1 LKNLLG
7 SSIKDLENV
16 ALNYGQ
22 AAFRGRQIYNW
33 IYNFRNKN
41 KNIDEIEV
49 LPLDFRKKLKN
60 DGFRVSELSFKE
72 KNLANDGTLK
82 LLLST
87 VDHESIE
94 CVGIPTEKRL
104 TACLSS
110 QVGCPMDCKF
120 CATGKEGLKRSLKA
134 SEILDQILFI
144 ENEMNRKVTNIVF
157 MGMGEP
163 LLNIDDLLLSI
174 RSINEDFQISQRKIT
189 VSTVAIPKMINKLSA
204 KSFQIL
210 GKCQFTLAISLHAS
224 NQKTREMIIPSA
236 KNYNIKN
243 IIEDSKQ
250 FVKDTG
256 RRVSFEYLILSGVND
271 KLEHANE
278 LSNLLRGFQCHV
290 NLIEYNQIDEV
301 EFKRA
306 SLKNLQLFQSRLS
319 NNGITVSFRKSRGL
333 DKNAAC
339 GQLRQNARNKWYYPK
354 KIFLKYIKKVIIDL
368 INFKSLGFIKT
379 KILPLAIV
387 SLFGIAFFAVSARIW
402 LPGDMMSPA
411 PMN

>member
-1 LKNLLG
+1 MKNLLG
-7 SSIKDLENV
+7 NSVKELEIV

-33 IYNFRNKN
+33 IYNYRNKN
-41 KNIDEIEV
+41 KNIDQIEV
-49 LPLDFRKKLKN
+49 LPLDFRKKLKE
-60 DGFRVSELSFKE
+60 DGFKISELSLQE
-72 KNLANDGTLK
+72 KNLAIDGTLK

-87 VDHESIE
+87 SDNESIE

-120 CATGKEGLKRSLKA
+120 CATGKDGLKRSLKA

-163 LLNIDDLLLSI
+163 LLNIDELLLSI
-174 RSINEDFQISQRKIT
+174 RSINEDFQISQRKVT
-189 VSTVAIPKMINKLSA
+189 VSTVAVPRMIRKLSE

-224 NQKTREMIIPSA
+224 NQKIRETIIPSA
-236 KNYNIKN
+236 KNYQIKN
-243 IIEDSKQ
+243 IIRDSKQ
-250 FVKDTG
+250 FVRDTG
-256 RRVSFEYLILSGVND
+256 RRVSFEYLMLRGVND
-271 KLEHANE
+271 QAEHANE

-290 NLIEYNQIDEV
+290 NLIQYNQIDEV
-301 EFKRA
+301 EFRRV
-306 SLKNLQLFQSRLS
+306 SLKNLQLFQSTLT
-319 NNGITVSFRKSRGL
+319 NNGITVSLRKSRGL

-339 GQLRQNARNKWYYPK
+339 GQLRQNARNK
-354 KIFLKYIKKVIIDL
+354 
-368 INFKSLGFIKT
+368 
-379 KILPLAIV
+379 
-387 SLFGIAFFAVSARIW
+387 
-402 LPGDMMSPA
+402 
-411 PMN
+411 

>member
-7 SSIKDLENV
+7 SSVKELENV
-16 ALNYGQ
+16 ALSYGQ
-22 AAFRGRQIYNW
+22 APFRGRQIHNW
-33 IYNFRNKN
+33 IYNYRNKT
-41 KNIDEIEV
+41 KNIDEIDP
-49 LPLDFRKKLKN
+49 LPLDFRKKLKD
-60 DGFRVSELSFKE
+60 DGFKVGELSFQE

-82 LLLST
+82 LLLATS
-87 VDHESIE
+87 DNQSIE

-174 RSINEDFQISQRKIT
+174 KSINEDFQISQRKIT
-189 VSTVAIPKMINKLSA
+189 VSTVAIPKMISKLSA
-204 KSFQIL
+204 KSFEIL
-210 GKCQFTLAISLHAS
+210 GRCQFTLAISLHAS
-224 NQKTREMIIPSA
+224 NQKMREMIIPSA
-236 KNYNIKN
+236 KKYDIRN
-243 IIEDSKQ
+243 IIDDCKQ

-256 RRVSFEYLILSGVND
+256 RRVSFEYLMLSGVND
-271 KLEHANE
+271 KVEHANE
-278 LSNLLRGFQCHV
+278 LSNLLKGFQCHV
-290 NLIEYNQIDEV
+290 NLIQYNQIDEV

-306 SLKNLQLFQSRLS
+306 SFKNIQLFQSRLL
-319 NNGITVSFRKSRGL
+319 NNGIAVSFRKSRGL

-339 GQLRQNARNKWYYPK
+339 GQLRQNARNK
-354 KIFLKYIKKVIIDL
+354 
-368 INFKSLGFIKT
+368 
-379 KILPLAIV
+379 
-387 SLFGIAFFAVSARIW
+387 
-402 LPGDMMSPA
+402 
-411 PMN
+411 

>member
-1 LKNLLG
+1 MKNLLG
-7 SSIKDLENV
+7 SSIKDLENI
-16 ALNYGQ
+16 ALDYGQ
-22 AAFRGRQIYNW
+22 ATFRGRQIYSW
-33 IYNFRNKN
+33 IYNYKNKN
-41 KNIDEIEV
+41 KNIDQIEV

-60 DGFRVSELSFKE
+60 DGFKVGELSLQE
-72 KNLANDGTLK
+72 KKLANDGTLK

-87 VDHESIE
+87 VDNESIE

-120 CATGKEGLKRSLKA
+120 CATGKEGLKRSLEA

-163 LLNIDDLLLSI
+163 LLNIDELLLSI
-174 RSINEDFQISQRKIT
+174 RSINEDFKVSQRKIT
-189 VSTVAIPKMINKLSA
+189 VSTVAVPKMIKRLA
-204 KSFQIL
+204 EKSFQIL
-210 GKCQFTLAISLHAS
+210 GNCQFTLAISLHAS

-236 KNYNIKN
+236 KNYEIKN

-250 FVKDTG
+250 FVKKTG
-256 RRVSFEYLILSGVND
+256 RRVSFEYLLLSGVND

-278 LSNLLRGFQCHV
+278 LINLLRGFQCHV
-290 NLIEYNQIDEV
+290 NLIQYNQIDEV
-301 EFKRA
+301 EFQRA

-339 GQLRQNARNKWYYPK
+339 GQLRQNAR
-354 KIFLKYIKKVIIDL
+354 
-368 INFKSLGFIKT
+368 INNY
-379 KILPLAIV
+379 V
-387 SLFGIAFFAVSARIW
+387 
-402 LPGDMMSPA
+402 
-411 PMN
+411 

>member
-1 LKNLLG
+1 MKNLLG

-22 AAFRGRQIYNW
+22 AAFRGRQIYKW
-33 IYNFRNKN
+33 IYNYRNKK
-41 KNIDEIEV
+41 KNIDQIEV

-60 DGFRVSELSFKE
+60 DGFKISELSFQK
-72 KNLANDGTLK
+72 KLLANDGTLK

-87 VDHESIE
+87 VDNENIE

-104 TACLSS
+104 TACISS

-189 VSTVAIPKMINKLSA
+189 VSTVAVPKMISKLSA

-224 NQKTREMIIPSA
+224 NQKIREMIIPSA
-236 KNYNIKN
+236 RNYDIKN
-243 IIEDSKQ
+243 IVEDCRQ
-250 FVKDTG
+250 FVRDTG
-256 RRVSFEYLILSGVND
+256 RRVSFEYLMLSGVND
-271 KLEHANE
+271 KLEHADE
-278 LSNLLRGFQCHV
+278 LSDLLKGFQCHV
-290 NLIEYNQIDEV
+290 NLIQYNQIDEV
-301 EFKRA
+301 EFQRA
-306 SLKNLQLFQSRLS
+306 SLKNLQSFQSRLS
-319 NNGITVSFRKSRGL
+319 RNGIAVSLRKSRGL

-339 GQLRQNARNKWYYPK
+339 GQLRQNARNK
-354 KIFLKYIKKVIIDL
+354 
-368 INFKSLGFIKT
+368 
-379 KILPLAIV
+379 
-387 SLFGIAFFAVSARIW
+387 
-402 LPGDMMSPA
+402 
-411 PMN
+411 

>member
-7 SSIKDLENV
+7 SSINDLENV

-33 IYNFRNKN
+33 IYNYKNKK
-41 KNIDEIEV
+41 KNIDQIDL
-49 LPLDFRKKLKN
+49 LPLDFRKKLRN
-60 DGFRVSELSFKE
+60 DGYTVGELSFQE

-87 VDHESIE
+87 RDNESIE

-104 TACLSS
+104 TACISS
-110 QVGCPMDCKF
+110 QVGCPMDCRF
-120 CATGKEGLKRSLKA
+120 CATGKEGLKRSLKT

-174 RSINEDFQISQRKIT
+174 RSINEDFKISQRKIT
-189 VSTVAIPKMINKLSA
+189 VSTVAIPKMINKLSE
-204 KSFQIL
+204 KSFQVL
-210 GKCQFTLAISLHAS
+210 GNCQFTLAISLHAS
-224 NQKTREMIIPSA
+224 NQKTRETIIPSA
-236 KNYNIKN
+236 KNYEIKK
-243 IIEDSKQ
+243 IVEDCKQ
-250 FVKDTG
+250 FVKDTR
-256 RRVSFEYLILSGVND
+256 RRVSFEYLMLNGVND

-278 LSNLLRGFQCHV
+278 LSDLLKGFQCHV

-301 EFKRA
+301 DFKRA

-319 NNGITVSFRKSRGL
+319 HNGIAVSLRKSRGL

-339 GQLRQNARNKWYYPK
+339 GQLRQNVINK
-354 KIFLKYIKKVIIDL
+354 
-368 INFKSLGFIKT
+368 
-379 KILPLAIV
+379 
-387 SLFGIAFFAVSARIW
+387 
-402 LPGDMMSPA
+402 
-411 PMN
+411 